1 METIRLGRTEL
12 QVTKTA
18 FGALPVQRRTLTE
31 GATILRRAYEGG
43 INFFD
48 TARAY
53 SDSEEKLGL
62 AFTPAMREKIV
73 IATKSGAGD
82 GTRLRQDLETSLRL
96 MKTDYIDIYQLHNP
110 AVVPRP
116 GGADGRYDEL
126 LAMKTEGK
134 IRHISLTNHRRP
146 VAIEAVESGLYDTLQ
161 FPFSLLAGPEDYELV
176 ELCKK
181 HDVGFIAM
189 KALSGGLITNA
200 RTAFAFMQQ
209 YDNVVPIW
217 GVQHMHELE
226 EFLTLAA
233 EPPVLDDDMRAA
245 IAADKEALFGD
256 FCRGC
261 GYCMPC
267 PAGIDLSTA
276 ARVYFLVTRSPYKR
290 LISKESQ
297 ANLHKVED
305 CIHCGACK
313 TRCPYGLD
321 TEVLARKQYDL
332 YREFIA
338 AHADEVE

>member
-12 QVTKTA
+12 IVTKTA

-31 GATILRRAYEGG
+31 GADILRRAYEGG
-43 INFFD
+43 ITFFD

-62 AFTPAMREKIV
+62 AFTPAMRDNIV
-73 IATKSGAGD
+73 ISTKSGAGD

-96 MKTDYIDIYQLHNP
+96 LKTDYIDIYQLHNP
-110 AVVPRP
+110 SFVPRP
-116 GGADGRYDEL
+116 GGADGLYDAL
-126 LAMKTEGK
+126 TAMKAEGL
-134 IRHISLTNHRRP
+134 IRHISLTNHRLH
-146 VAIEAVESGLYDTLQ
+146 VAREAVESGLYDTLQ
-161 FPFSLLAGPEDYELV
+161 FPFSLLAREEDFALLA
-176 ELCKK
+176 LCKA

-200 RTAFAFMQQ
+200 RTAFAFLQQ

-217 GVQHMHELE
+217 GIQHMHELE
-226 EFLTLAA
+226 EFLALAA
-233 EPPVLDDDMRAA
+233 APPTLDDDMLIA
-245 IAADKEALFGD
+245 IAADKEALSGD
-256 FCRGC
+256 FCRAC

-267 PAGIDLSTA
+267 PAGIDLATA
-276 ARVYFLVTRSPYKR
+276 ARVYFLVTRSPYKG
-290 LISKESQ
+290 LISKASQ
-297 ANLHKVED
+297 ERLAKVED

-321 TEVLARKQYDL
+321 TEILARKQYDL
-332 YREFIA
+332 YREFVA